1 MGYDMRF
8 LKGKTIRIE
17 RDLSDLDRFTVEFIR
32 VLRRH
37 TRYVIVSGYV
47 SILLGRARSSEDV
60 DIIIP
65 KMERPLFSNLVDD
78 LKENGF
84 WCLQTEKTKDIYD
97 YHKDNIA
104 VRFAKKGRVI
114 PNIELKASKNIADK
128 TALDENMTVKLK
140 SDELTISNL
149 ELQVAFKEAVLK
161 SPKDVEDARHIRNIA
176 GTRLDSMKVTKY
188 KRMLHELS
196 K

>member
-1 MGYDMRF
+1 MRF

-84 WCLQTEKTKDIYD
+84 RCLQTEKTKDIYD

>member
-84 WCLQTEKTKDIYD
+84 RCLQTEKTKDIYD

>member
-1 MGYDMRF
+1 MRF